1 MLCTNQVSDEG
12 KERESQSRC
21 GWYEMKRRMEDA
33 EERDHDC
40 LTYAHARRDAR
51 RLKMELAPR
60 DGWENQPPRKDSPEL
75 AKDKSRTTRL
85 DTAHGNKVRATI
97 LS

>member
-21 GWYEMKRRMEDA
+21 GWYEMKSWMEDA
-33 EERDHDC
+33 EERSRLPDVRAC
-40 LTYAHARRDAR
+40 ATRAAR
-51 RLKMELAPR
+51 RLKIELAPR

-75 AKDKSRTTRL
+75 AKDNIVPHHSIGYGARQ
-85 DTAHGNKVRATI
+85 
-97 LS
+97 